1 MKVTET
7 LQRAQDAMSVRRVFG
22 DPLEKD
28 GVTIIPVAKVAG
40 GGGGGEDTQSNG
52 GAGFGL
58 SSRPVGALVIRDG
71 KVGWRPAFDLNR
83 FLLGCQLVAAA
94 AIIAGVVS
102 TRRRR

>member
-22 DPLEKD
+22 EPMEKD
-28 GVTIIPVAKVAG
+28 GVTVIPVAKVAG

-58 SSRPVGALVIRDG
+58 SSRPVGALIIRDG

-83 FLLGCQLVAAA
+83 FLLGCQLVATA
-94 AIIAGVVS
+94 AIVAS
-102 TRRRR
+102 LLARKRR